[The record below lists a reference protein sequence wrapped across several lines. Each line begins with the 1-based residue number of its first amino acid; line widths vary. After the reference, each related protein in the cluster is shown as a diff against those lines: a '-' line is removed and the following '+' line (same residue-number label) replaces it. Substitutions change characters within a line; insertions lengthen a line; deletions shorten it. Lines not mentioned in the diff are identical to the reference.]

1 MAARSF
7 NPWLWAGAMVL
18 ALGLG
23 LLVWQVVTAALAVPL
38 SLLNGGM
45 HGMRSQSV
53 KALVVG
59 SLPGGV
65 LAGLLVGFVQAHL
78 LRPSLPGLP
87 VGSWLW
93 MSGLGHGIGLT
104 ALALISGLSEDPLAR
119 MMESAVW
126 GLCVG
131 MMQAW
136 PLLRARV
143 LRAPFWMF
151 GCFVGFGLDGPVSAV
166 GHALRAQA
174 VARGEPLEWTGA
186 LSWGPWL
193 VSLVGVGVVT
203 GLTMRWV
210 LSGPRILTGSGSG
223 ASGV

>member
-1 MAARSF
+1 MAARPF

-18 ALGLG
+18 GLGLG
-23 LLVWQVVTAALAVPL
+23 LLVWQGVTAVLAIPL
-38 SLLNGGM
+38 ALLNGGM

-53 KALVVG
+53 KALVMG

-65 LAGLLVGFVQAHL
+65 LAGLLVGFVQARR

-93 MSGLGHGIGLT
+93 MSALGHGLGLT

-119 MMESAVW
+119 MMGPAVW

-143 LRAPFWMF
+143 LRAPFWMS

-166 GHALRAQA
+166 GRSLRAQA
-174 VARGEPLEWTGA
+174 VSAEQLEWTGA

-203 GLTMRWV
+203 GLAMRWV
-210 LSGPRILTGSGSG
+210 LAGSRILTGSGGENSG
-223 ASGV
+223 T